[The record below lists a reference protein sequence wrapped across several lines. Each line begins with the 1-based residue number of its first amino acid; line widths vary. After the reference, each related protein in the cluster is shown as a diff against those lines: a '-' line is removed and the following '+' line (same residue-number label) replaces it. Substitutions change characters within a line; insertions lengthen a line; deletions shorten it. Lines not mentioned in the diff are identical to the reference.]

1 MSVSTILRC
10 AGCATTVDPTDIGA
24 PSPYRCPNAER
35 ARDVDH
41 VLTWDPVVAG
51 VKQWPASM
59 STDPFLRYRS
69 LQHSYHLHLALG
81 GTDAHYVRL
90 VERLGVALVRHG
102 GPTFAVAPLRQLHD
116 VALVAEE
123 ADVWVR
129 DDTAGVAGS
138 HKARHLMAILLH
150 LEVRKVAKRIP
161 LAIASCGNAALAA
174 ATLARAAA
182 RPIHVFVP
190 TWANPVVVGWLRDLG
205 AHVVE
210 CPRRDDDPPGD
221 PCLHRFR
228 EAVSGGALPFTVQ
241 GSENGF
247 AIDGGATAGHEL
259 ADGFAML
266 GVPDRLLIQVGGGA
280 WASGVWRGLRDA
292 RGLGVIDRLPALH
305 CVQAQGCAPLVAA
318 WMTVATR
325 ALIILG
331 QENLLDDGS
340 DGFEVAAAT
349 LAVTEARRSVEAA
362 MQWALTHRSGV
373 MVPWLNP
380 QSVATGIIDDEAYD
394 WAALVRAMLVSGGW
408 PVTVSDAQ
416 VSQATALVNAD
427 GIDADETGSAAVAG
441 VLALGGRAGVGG
453 RERAVATVTGIRRH
467 R

>member
-1 MSVSTILRC
+1 MGVSTILRC

-24 PSPYRCPNAER
+24 PQPYRCPNAER

-51 VKQWPASM
+51 AKAWPDDM

-81 GTDAHYVRL
+81 GTDVEYVRL
-90 VERLGVALVRHG
+90 VDRLGGALVRHG
-102 GPTFAVAPLRQLHD
+102 GPSFAVAPLRPLD
-116 VALVAEE
+116 GVASVAA
-123 ADVWVR
+123 ADVWAR

-174 ATLARAAA
+174 ATLGRAAA
-182 RPIHVFVP
+182 RPVHVFVP
-190 TWANPVVVGWLRDLG
+190 TWANPAVVAQLRELG
-205 AHVVE
+205 ARVVE
-210 CPRRDDDPPGD
+210 CPRRDDDRPGD
-221 PCLHRFR
+221 PCLHRFH
-228 EAVSGGALPFTVQ
+228 EAVSNGALPFTVQ
-241 GSENGF
+241 GPENGF
-247 AIDGGATAGHEL
+247 TIDGGASSGHEL

-266 GVPDRLLIQVGGGA
+266 GVPDRLVIQVGGGA

-292 RGLGVIDRLPALH
+292 RGLAVIDRMPALH
-305 CVQAQGCAPLVAA
+305 CVQAEGCAPLVAA
-318 WMTVATR
+318 WRTVAAR
-325 ALIILG
+325 ALMALG
-331 QENLLDDGS
+331 NPNLLDDGG
-340 DGFEVAAAT
+340 DGDDVAAAA
-349 LAVTEARRSVEAA
+349 LAAPDARPAVEAA
-362 MQWALTHRSGV
+362 LQWALTHRSGV
-373 MVPWLNP
+373 MAPWANP
-380 QSVATGIIDDEAYD
+380 QSVATGILDDEAYD

-408 PVTVSDAQ
+408 PVTVTDSQ

-441 VLALGGRAGVGG
+441 VLALGGRAGVSNG
-453 RERAVATVTGIRRH
+453 ERVVATVTGIRR